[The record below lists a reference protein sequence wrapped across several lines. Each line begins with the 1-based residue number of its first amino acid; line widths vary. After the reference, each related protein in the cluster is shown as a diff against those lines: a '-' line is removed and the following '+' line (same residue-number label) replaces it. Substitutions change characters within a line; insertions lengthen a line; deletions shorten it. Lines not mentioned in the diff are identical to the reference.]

1 MSRVSVRP
9 TETAVVCRRKSM
21 RWPVDFPLWH
31 WVEGASLVAGC
42 AVDLSEEGLA
52 FRGARDYAVGKTIC
66 ISLDFAEPSNPM
78 RQVSAIVRHSSKGV
92 TGVEF
97 VSLPEAEKQRILE
110 IIYLAIAARRR

>member
-1 MSRVSVRP
+1 MNRLMTVEAKAS
-9 TETAVVCRRKSM
+9 AGCRRKSM

-31 WVEGASLVAGC
+31 WIEGASLVAGC

-52 FRGARDYAVGKTIC
+52 FRGARDYAVGSTIR
-66 ISLDFAEPSNPM
+66 ISLDFAEPSNPL

-97 VSLPEAEKQRILE
+97 VNLPEAEKQRVLE
-110 IIYLAIAARRR
+110 IIYAAIAARRR

>member
-1 MSRVSVRP
+1 MNRLSVRP

-31 WVEGASLVAGC
+31 WIEGASLVVGC

-52 FRGARDYAVGKTIC
+52 FRGARHYATGTRLR
-66 ISLDFAEPSNPM
+66 ISLDFAEPSNSA
-78 RQVSAIVRHSSKGV
+78 RQMSAVVRHSSKGV

-97 VSLPEAEKQRILE
+97 VDLPEGEKQRILE
-110 IIYLAIAARRR
+110 IIYAAIAVRRR